1 MDERRTNKR
10 ISILDRP
17 DVVDAI
23 DAIINSGNVCE
34 VKLEG
39 EEQEPAVV
47 EIYRKVKIRRR
58 KSGAI
63 SK

>member
-1 MDERRTNKR
+1 MDERRDAR
-10 ISILDRP
+10 PHRSILDRP

-39 EEQEPAVV
+39 EEMEPAVV

-58 KSGAI
+58 KH
-63 SK
+63 